1 MNPKVI
7 FVPNSKGS
15 PNNSFYRKVGDNL
28 AENGFEV
35 FYLNLLDKDP
45 IDGQNWLNE
54 LEKLKEKIDSETY
67 IVAHS
72 SGNYAVARFLS
83 DNDLQIKAWHIVAGG
98 FDEYAINAAN
108 KDYVIEQAKSFK
120 LNKDQNTKEAF
131 NWSQIEKNVER
142 IVLHYS
148 QDDPIVNIDQMICY
162 REVLPGSVFAKYNN
176 KGHFDGVYFD
186 ELSQSIIHH
195 EQNSWTIL
203 NGEKLRVK
211 LLPND
216 NLPLVLPE
224 IDDYL
229 PGSDGRSPL
238 SKIDWSNLKDPL
250 TGQIIGHHESDT
262 MPNWAGSSWYY
273 LRYTDPKNENE
284 LASQDNLKYWLPV
297 DHYFGGNEHTTLHLL
312 YSRFWHKFLHDQGHV
327 PTAEPYIKR
336 TNGGILLG
344 PDGQKMSKSK
354 GNVVNIK
361 EKLEEVG
368 ADAVRMYIAFIGPYD
383 ATVVWNDGGLKACR
397 RVIDTIFNL
406 SLKVQLPLITKNTEP
421 AEESSKPKEVEIST
435 EVQTELEDLVKKYKE
450 EGRDVVLDGVCY
462 SPRGQIFVQKRA
474 SFRKLYPNQWD
485 VAGGHMDEGETP
497 IQTIQ
502 REVRE
507 ETGLEVVAIKTV
519 LGVQTWDKP
528 DGTKA
533 VTISTLDLVEGDF
546 EKPHV
551 EYTKISQWKWL
562 EWQDLEILKQDL
574 SEEEPFIYNL
584 VKKAFEYLNPRKHI
598 ILDFDGVLG
607 DTWHAYVQA
616 YSEINNI
623 SLDEASELILD
634 ESKESLK
641 SKTNQDN
648 IQVSLDKISVANKRI
663 TEIGFN
669 LFIDFIEEL
678 KKIPNAIFA
687 VVSTSTR
694 EHLLENALTKCDI
707 DFTHVLGLEDD
718 VSKEVKV
725 NLIAREW
732 LVSPKDV
739 YFFTDTVA
747 DVLELNEAL
756 DPTKIYG
763 CSWGWH
769 GTERLKTVLS
779 DSQILKSFEEIHLIF
794 PGIDLTSSSQLY
806 HDLLVK
812 ADLDGRF
819 PSINAVITNS
829 KGQVYAQ
836 KRSSQSIIFPG
847 FWEASVNGK
856 VETNENLYE
865 ALEREIKEETGW
877 SLKRVVKYLGAND
890 WSPNEQNTATTEKFK
905 PHQRSFSFWVEVEGD
920 LDNPKLEEQKVSEF
934 KWVGQG
940 ELDIFNYNS
949 EKGDLWTAN
958 TASKVLQLA
967 KSDKAVTVA
976 DTQEINTPV
985 ELSEQDFKKLLS
997 SYHKFVRNVT
1007 SQLADLK
1014 NNVAVA
1020 EIMSFVNIL
1029 KEVSVIPLEIWNGFL
1044 QVIAPITPHTS
1055 EELWYKAN
1063 KFDSSDY
1070 TKSIHLTSWP
1080 QFDPLLCIE
1089 DTVTIAVQIN
1099 GKLRATF
1106 EIAKDSSDEDVLQ
1119 MAKDSATKWLEGVEL
1134 KFSKVIPNK
1143 LVTLVVK

>member
-15 PNNSFYRKVGDNL
+15 PNHSFYRKVGDKL
-28 AENGFEV
+28 CDNGFEV

-83 DNDLQIKAWHIVAGG
+83 DNNLQIKAWHIVAGG
-98 FDEYAINAAN
+98 FDEHSINAAN
-108 KDYVIEQAKSFK
+108 KDYVIEQAQSFK
-120 LNKDQNTKEAF
+120 LNKDQTTREAF
-131 NWSQIEKNVER
+131 NWAQIEKNVER

-148 QDDPIVNIDQMICY
+148 QDDQIVGIDSMFSY
-162 REVLPGSVFAKYNN
+162 REVLPGSVFCKYTN
-176 KGHFDGVYFD
+176 KGHFDVSDFD
-186 ELSQSIIHH
+186 ELEESIIHH
-195 EQNSWTIL
+195 EQNSWTVL

-211 LLPND
+211 LLPNER
-216 NLPLVLPE
+216 LPLVLPE
-224 IDDYL
+224 IEDYL

-238 SKIDWSNLKDPL
+238 SKIDWSSLKDPL

-284 LASQDNLKYWLPV
+284 MASKDNLKYWLPV

-397 RVIDTIFNL
+397 RVIDSIFNL
-406 SLKVQLPLITKNTEP
+406 SLKVQVPLITENLE
-421 AEESSKPKEVEIST
+421 AFEESSKEIEISP
-435 EVQTELEDLVKKYKE
+435 EVKTELENLVKKYKE
-450 EGRDVVLDGVCY
+450 EGRDVILDGVCY
-462 SPRGQIFVQKRA
+462 NPRGQIFVQKRA

-485 VAGGHMDEGETP
+485 VAGGHMEEGETP

-507 ETGLEVVAIKTV
+507 ETGLDVVAIKTV

-533 VTISTLDLVEGDF
+533 VTISTLDLVEGNF
-546 EKPHV
+546 EKPQV
-551 EYTKISQWKWL
+551 EYTKISQFKWL

-574 SEEEPFIYNL
+574 SEDEPFIYNL

-598 ILDFDGVLG
+598 ILDFDGVLA
-607 DTWHAYVQA
+607 DTWQGFIQA
-616 YSEINNI
+616 YSEVHNTTTLGEASQLIIEGSMTSLKTKVETESLEQHIRNI
-623 SLDEASELILD
+623 SL
-634 ESKESLK
+634 
-641 SKTNQDN
+641 
-648 IQVSLDKISVANKRI
+648 ANKRQ

-669 LFIDFIEEL
+669 LFTDFITEL

-687 VVSTSTR
+687 IVSTSTR
-694 EHLLENALTKCDI
+694 EHLLEKALINCDLE
-707 DFTHVLGLEDD
+707 FTHVLGLEDD

-725 NLIAREW
+725 NLIVREW
-732 LVSPKDV
+732 MVSPKDV

-747 DVLELNEAL
+747 DVLELNEVL
-756 DPTKIYG
+756 DSTKIFG

-769 GTERLKTVLS
+769 GTERLQTVLA
-779 DSQILKSFEEIHLIF
+779 DNQILKSFEDVQLIF
-794 PGIDLTSSSQLY
+794 PTLDLTSSSDLY
-806 HDLLVK
+806 HNLLVK
-812 ADLDGRF
+812 ADLDGYF
-819 PSINAVITNS
+819 PSINAIITNS
-829 KGQVYAQ
+829 EGQIYTQ
-836 KRSSQSIIFPG
+836 KRSPESIIFPG

-877 SLKRVVKYLGAND
+877 NLKKIVKYLGPHD
-890 WSPNEQNTATTEKFK
+890 WSPTLDNTPTPEKFHL
-905 PHQRSFSFWVEVEGD
+905 HQRSFSFWVEIEGD
-920 LDNPKLEEQKVSEF
+920 LDNPVLEEKKVTEF
-934 KWVGQG
+934 KWVGPG
-940 ELDIFNYNS
+940 ELDIFSYNT
-949 EKGDLWTAN
+949 EKGDLWTAK
-958 TASKVLQLA
+958 TASKVLQLIR
-967 KSDKAVTVA
+967 VENVA
-976 DTQEINTPV
+976 SGIDTPETNTPS
-985 ELSEQDFKKLLS
+985 ELTEQESKRLLS

-1029 KEVSVIPLEIWNGFL
+1029 KEVPIIPLEIWNGFL

-1055 EELWYKAN
+1055 EELWYKVN
-1063 KFDSSDY
+1063 KFDSNDY

-1080 QFDPLLCIE
+1080 EFDPLLCLE
-1089 DTVTIAVQIN
+1089 DTVTIAVQVN
-1099 GKLRATF
+1099 GKLRGTF

-1119 MAKDSATKWLEGVEL
+1119 MAKESATKWLEGVEL